1 MCSSTQLLACH
12 HMVLPINHHPQHCTL
27 QSQTSNPSKVP
38 SNMSLCFAGLHLYL
52 GAVVGASPLWSVC
65 CFWRGSGSLLGR
77 GKALGVIQPGL

>member
-1 MCSSTQLLACH
+1 
-12 HMVLPINHHPQHCTL
+12 
-27 QSQTSNPSKVP
+27 
-38 SNMSLCFAGLHLYL
+38 MSLCFAGLHLYL